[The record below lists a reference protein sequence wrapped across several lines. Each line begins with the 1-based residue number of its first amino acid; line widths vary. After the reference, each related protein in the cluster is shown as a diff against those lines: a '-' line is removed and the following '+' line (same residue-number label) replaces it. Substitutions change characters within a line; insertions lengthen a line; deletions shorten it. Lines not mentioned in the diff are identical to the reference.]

1 MSLPDEH
8 IRMENPTTGDLIDFP
23 KPVTVNNV
31 NGANFNG
38 AVSIYYED
46 NAQGGRGQR
55 DRLRIT
61 RKTPHY
67 SPADE
72 PAVAC
77 LFALAISF
85 LAPSSIWRTAS
96 SAVSS

>member
-38 AVSIYYED
+38 AVNIYY
-46 NAQGGRGQR
+46 
-55 DRLRIT
+55 
-61 RKTPHY
+61 
-67 SPADE
+67 
-72 PAVAC
+72 
-77 LFALAISF
+77 
-85 LAPSSIWRTAS
+85 
-96 SAVSS
+96 